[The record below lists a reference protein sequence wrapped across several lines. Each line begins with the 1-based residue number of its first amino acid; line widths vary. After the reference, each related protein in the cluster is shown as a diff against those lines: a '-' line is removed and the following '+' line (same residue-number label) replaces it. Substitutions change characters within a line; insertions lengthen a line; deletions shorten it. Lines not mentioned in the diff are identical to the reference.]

1 MMNLRQIE
9 AFYMVAKNNSFS
21 KAARELHL
29 TQPTI
34 STNIT
39 NLEKELGT
47 PLFIRSTTSVAL
59 TENGEKLYIQAK
71 RIVDATKMIDRIFD
85 RKREREMRMEIVI
98 AASTV
103 PAQYLIPQILLE
115 ASKQDKSLQFRLIEC
130 DSEEVANKVGNQLV
144 DIGFAGSV
152 IENRYC
158 KYLPFYDD
166 ELIVVAPNNP
176 YYQEIQREHRDI
188 RWIEG
193 ERIILR
199 EAGSGTRKEA
209 MRVMKRL
216 GIAEENLNIVA
227 IISNPL
233 TLLQSIAGGMG
244 ITVISKL
251 AAQKYIEDGT
261 LLGFSLG
268 EGGAHRAISLVYNSK
283 DNMSESAQQIQRAI
297 ERLYP

>member
-115 ASKQDKSLQFRLIEC
+115 ASKQDKSLQLR
-130 DSEEVANKVGNQLV
+130 
-144 DIGFAGSV
+144 
-152 IENRYC
+152 
-158 KYLPFYDD
+158 
-166 ELIVVAPNNP
+166 LIVVAPNNP
-176 YYQEIQREHRDI
+176 YYQGIQREHRDI

>member
-1 MMNLRQIE
+1 
-9 AFYMVAKNNSFS
+9 
-21 KAARELHL
+21 
-29 TQPTI
+29 
-34 STNIT
+34 
-39 NLEKELGT
+39 
-47 PLFIRSTTSVAL
+47 
-59 TENGEKLYIQAK
+59 
-71 RIVDATKMIDRIFD
+71 
-85 RKREREMRMEIVI
+85 MRMEIVI

-176 YYQEIQREHRDI
+176 YYQGIQREHRDI

>member
-130 DSEEVANKVGNQLV
+130 DSEEVANKVANQLV

-176 YYQEIQREHRDI
+176 YYQGIQREHRDI
-188 RWIEG
+188 R
-193 ERIILR
+193 
-199 EAGSGTRKEA
+199 
-209 MRVMKRL
+209 
-216 GIAEENLNIVA
+216 
-227 IISNPL
+227 
-233 TLLQSIAGGMG
+233 
-244 ITVISKL
+244 
-251 AAQKYIEDGT
+251 
-261 LLGFSLG
+261 
-268 EGGAHRAISLVYNSK
+268 
-283 DNMSESAQQIQRAI
+283 
-297 ERLYP
+297 